1 MIIPLMERKRS
12 KGIQYTIAVVAL
24 LVIAYNSVYFK
35 KLDEVKGAAAKSF
48 DAKSYARS
56 YFTNKLTPALS
67 SAIDISQLL
76 VLLQHDKDKTF
87 DQYSHALG
95 IGNIRFFLVK
105 GEGIIT
111 AINENDITV
120 SIGKDTAGTNLTI
133 ATEFVFG
140 NAIRDAS
147 GQIDINEFNN
157 TMDFNNVSAELNAI
171 VRNEVL
177 PPFKQRIKKG
187 DYIQFA
193 GAIELNRR
201 HLSTRNIEVV
211 PVYLKR
217 LTGE

>member
-1 MIIPLMERKRS
+1 MTIPLMEKKN
-12 KGIQYTIAVVAL
+12 KGIPYTIAVVAL

-35 KLDEVKGAAAKSF
+35 KLDEVKGAAAKNF
-48 DAKSYARS
+48 DAKSYARN

-76 VLLQHDKDKTF
+76 LLLQNDKDKTF

-95 IGNIRFFLVK
+95 IGNIRFFLIK
-105 GEGIIT
+105 GEGAIT
-111 AINENDITV
+111 AISENDVTV
-120 SIGKDTAGTNLTI
+120 STGKDTAGTKLTI

-177 PPFKQRIKKG
+177 PAFKQRVKKG
-187 DYIQFA
+187 DHIQFA
-193 GAIELNRR
+193 GAIELNRQ
-201 HLSTRNIEVV
+201 HLNMENIEVV
-211 PVYLKR
+211 PVSLK
-217 LTGE
+217 